1 MQTKEDS
8 FIKKIISSIKDF
20 EKYPEMAVKPFSMI
34 LSYLIKLM
42 LIFTFVVTA
51 ISVYKVSININN
63 AIEYFKNEI
72 PNIEFVNNKLEVD
85 SKEKIVVNPNTILD
99 LIIIDTN
106 ELAEEQIQSYKE
118 EANKYDTS
126 AIILKDKVI
135 VNTGAGIIQY
145 EYEEIANIY
154 NLGNMTKQEMI
165 NYFTGTNLSMLYV
178 GIFIISFIW
187 LFIAYLISVLCDSLI
202 FGIIGYVTALILR
215 LQIKFIAMIKLAIH
229 ALTLPILLNLL
240 YIIVQAVFNFEI
252 KYFDVMYIGV
262 TYIYI
267 IAAILMIKSDLI
279 KRGQEL
285 TKIIEEEERI
295 KAELERQKE
304 EEKQEEEQRKRKDK
318 EKKDENSQGKEEENK
333 EIGSEPQGENA

>member
-20 EKYPEMAVKPFSMI
+20 EKYPEMAIKPFSKV

-42 LIFTFVVTA
+42 LIFTFVVTV

-63 AIEYFKNEI
+63 GLEYFKNEI
-72 PNIEFVNNKLEVD
+72 PNIEFVNNKLRVD
-85 SKEKIVVNPNTILD
+85 SKEKIVINPNTILD
-99 LIIIDTN
+99 SIIIDTN
-106 ELAEEQIQSYKE
+106 ELTEEQIQSYKE
-118 EANKYDTS
+118 EANKYTAS

-135 VNTGAGIIQY
+135 INTGAGTIQY
-145 EYEEIANIY
+145 EYEKIANIY
-154 NLGNMTKQEMI
+154 NLGNMTKQEII

-187 LFIAYLISVLCDSLI
+187 LFIAYLISVLLDSLI

-215 LQIKFIAMIKLAIH
+215 LQIKFITMIKLAIH
-229 ALTLPILLNLL
+229 ALTLPIILNLL
-240 YIIVQAVFNFEI
+240 YIIVQALFNFEI

-262 TYIYI
+262 AYIYI

-285 TKIIEEEERI
+285 TKIIEEEKRV
-295 KAELERQKE
+295 KAELERQKQ
-304 EEKQEEEQRKRKDK
+304 EEKQKEEQRKREDK
-318 EKKDENSQGKEEENK
+318 EKEDKKSEENK
-333 EIGSEPQGENA
+333 EVGAEPQGENA

>member
-8 FIKKIISSIKDF
+8 FIKKIICSIKDF
-20 EKYPEMAVKPFSMI
+20 EKYPEMAVKPFSKV

-42 LIFTFVVTA
+42 LIFTLVVTA
-51 ISVYKVSININN
+51 ISVYNVSININN
-63 AIEYFKNEI
+63 GIEYFKNEI
-72 PNIEFVNNKLEVD
+72 PNIEFVNNKLKVD

-106 ELAEEQIQSYKE
+106 ELTEEQIQSYKE
-118 EANKYDTS
+118 ETNKYSAS

-135 VNTGAGIIQY
+135 INTASGIIQY
-145 EYEEIANIY
+145 EYEKIANIY
-154 NLGNMTKQEMI
+154 NLGNMTKEEMI

-187 LFIAYLISVLCDSLI
+187 LFIAYLISVLLDSLI
-202 FGIIGYVTALILR
+202 FGIIGYITGLILR
-215 LQIKFIAMIKLAIH
+215 LQLKFIAMIKLAIH
-229 ALTLPILLNLL
+229 ALTLPIILNLL
-240 YIIVQAVFNFEI
+240 YIIVQAIFNFEI

-285 TKIIEEEERI
+285 TKIIEEEKRV
-295 KAELERQKE
+295 KAQLERKRE
-304 EEKQEEEQRKRKDK
+304 EDKQEEQRKKEDK
-318 EKKDENSQGKEEENK
+318 EKKDKKSEEENK
-333 EIGSEPQGENA
+333 EVGVEPQGENA

>member
-20 EKYPEMAVKPFSMI
+20 EKYPEMAIKPFSKV

-42 LIFTFVVTA
+42 LIFTFVVTV

-63 AIEYFKNEI
+63 GLEYFKNEI
-72 PNIEFVNNKLEVD
+72 PNIEFVNNKLRVD
-85 SKEKIVVNPNTILD
+85 SKEKIVINPNTILD
-99 LIIIDTN
+99 SIIIDTN
-106 ELAEEQIQSYKE
+106 ELTEEQIQSYKE
-118 EANKYDTS
+118 EANRYSAS

-135 VNTGAGIIQY
+135 INTGAGIIQY
-145 EYEEIANIY
+145 EYEKIANIY
-154 NLGNMTKQEMI
+154 NLGNMTKQEII

-187 LFIAYLISVLCDSLI
+187 LFIAYLISVLLDSLI

-215 LQIKFIAMIKLAIH
+215 LQIKFVAMIKLAIH
-229 ALTLPILLNLL
+229 ALTLPIILNLL
-240 YIIVQAVFNFEI
+240 YIIVQALFNFEI

-262 TYIYI
+262 AYIYI

-285 TKIIEEEERI
+285 TKIIEEEKRV
-295 KAELERQKE
+295 KAELERQKQ
-304 EEKQEEEQRKRKDK
+304 EEKQKEEQRKREDK
-318 EKKDENSQGKEEENK
+318 EKEDKKSEEKEENK
-333 EIGSEPQGENA
+333 EVGAEPQGENA

>member
-8 FIKKIISSIKDF
+8 FIKKVISSIKDF
-20 EKYPEMAVKPFSMI
+20 EKYPEMAVKPFSKV

-42 LIFTFVVTA
+42 LIFTFIVTA

-63 AIEYFKNEI
+63 GIEYFKNEI
-72 PNIEFVNNKLEVD
+72 PNIEFVNNKLKVD
-85 SKEKIVVNPNTILD
+85 SKEKIVVNPNTILN

-106 ELAEEQIQSYKE
+106 ELAENEIQSYKE
-118 EANKYDTS
+118 EANKYSTS

-135 VNTGAGIIQY
+135 INTGAGTIQY
-145 EYEEIANIY
+145 EYEKIANIY

-187 LFIAYLISVLCDSLI
+187 LFIAYLISVLCDGLI

-215 LQIKFIAMIKLAIH
+215 LQIKFVAMIKLAIH

-240 YIIVQAVFNFEI
+240 YIIVQALFNFEI

-267 IAAILMIKSDLI
+267 ITAILMIKSDLI
-279 KRGQEL
+279 RRGQEL
-285 TKIIEEEERI
+285 TKIIEEEKRV
-295 KAELERQKE
+295 KAELQKQKE
-304 EEKQEEEQRKRKDK
+304 QEQEEEQRKREDK
-318 EKKDENSQGKEEENK
+318 EKEDDNLQEKEEENK
-333 EIGSEPQGENA
+333 EVGAEPQGENA

>member
-20 EKYPEMAVKPFSMI
+20 EKYPEMAVKPFSMV

-51 ISVYKVSININN
+51 ISVYNVSININN
-63 AIEYFKNEI
+63 GIEYFKDEI
-72 PNIEFVNNKLEVD
+72 PNIEFVNNKLKVD
-85 SKEKIVVNPNTILD
+85 SKEKIVVNPNTILH

-118 EANKYDTS
+118 ETNKYDTS

-135 VNTGAGIIQY
+135 INTGSGIIQY
-145 EYEEIANIY
+145 EYEKIANIY

-215 LQIKFIAMIKLAIH
+215 LQIKFVAMIKLAIH

-240 YIIVQAVFNFEI
+240 YIIVQALFNFEI
-252 KYFDVMYIGV
+252 KYFDIMYIGV

-267 IAAILMIKSDLI
+267 ITAILMIKSDLI
-279 KRGQEL
+279 RRGQEL
-285 TKIIEEEERI
+285 TKIIEEEKRV
-295 KAELERQKE
+295 KAEL
-304 EEKQEEEQRKRKDK
+304 QRKREDK
-318 EKKDENSQGKEEENK
+318 EKEGKNSEEKEEDK
-333 EIGSEPQGENA
+333 EVGPEPQGENA

>member
-20 EKYPEMAVKPFSMI
+20 EKYPEMAIKPFSKV

-42 LIFTFVVTA
+42 LIFTFVVTV

-63 AIEYFKNEI
+63 GLQYFKNEI
-72 PNIEFVNNKLEVD
+72 PNIEFVNNKLRVD
-85 SKEKIVVNPNTILD
+85 SKEKIVINPNTILD

-106 ELAEEQIQSYKE
+106 ELTEEQIQSYKE
-118 EANKYDTS
+118 EANRYSAS

-135 VNTGAGIIQY
+135 INTGAGIIQY
-145 EYEEIANIY
+145 EYEKIANIY
-154 NLGNMTKQEMI
+154 NLGNMTKQEII

-187 LFIAYLISVLCDSLI
+187 LFIAYLISVLLDSLI

-215 LQIKFIAMIKLAIH
+215 LQIKFVAMIKLAIH
-229 ALTLPILLNLL
+229 ALTLPIILNLL
-240 YIIVQAVFNFEI
+240 YIIVQALFNFEI

-262 TYIYI
+262 AYIYI
-267 IAAILMIKSDLI
+267 VTAILMIKSDLI

-285 TKIIEEEERI
+285 TKIIEEEKRV
-295 KAELERQKE
+295 KAELERQKQ
-304 EEKQEEEQRKRKDK
+304 EEKQKEEQRKREDK
-318 EKKDENSQGKEEENK
+318 EKEDKKSEEKEENK
-333 EIGSEPQGENA
+333 EVGTEPQGENA

>member
-20 EKYPEMAVKPFSMI
+20 EKYPEMAIKPFSKV

-42 LIFTFVVTA
+42 LIFTFVVTV

-63 AIEYFKNEI
+63 GLEYFKNEI
-72 PNIEFVNNKLEVD
+72 PNIEFVNNKLRVD
-85 SKEKIVVNPNTILD
+85 SKEKIVINPNTILD
-99 LIIIDTN
+99 SIIIDTN
-106 ELAEEQIQSYKE
+106 ELTEEQIQSYKE
-118 EANKYDTS
+118 EANRYSAS

-135 VNTGAGIIQY
+135 INTGAGIIQY
-145 EYEEIANIY
+145 EYEKIANIY
-154 NLGNMTKQEMI
+154 NLGNMTKQEII

-187 LFIAYLISVLCDSLI
+187 LFIAYLISVLLDSLI

-215 LQIKFIAMIKLAIH
+215 LQIKFVAMIKLAIH
-229 ALTLPILLNLL
+229 ALTLPIILNLL
-240 YIIVQAVFNFEI
+240 YIIVQALFNFEI

-262 TYIYI
+262 AYIYI
-267 IAAILMIKSDLI
+267 VTAILMIKSDLI

-285 TKIIEEEERI
+285 TKIIEEEKRV
-295 KAELERQKE
+295 KAELERQKQ
-304 EEKQEEEQRKRKDK
+304 EEKQKEEQRKREDK
-318 EKKDENSQGKEEENK
+318 EKEDKKSEEKEENK
-333 EIGSEPQGENA
+333 EVGAEPQGENA

>member
-1 MQTKEDS
+1 MQTKENS
-8 FIKKIISSIKDF
+8 FIKKVISSIKDF
-20 EKYPEMAVKPFSMI
+20 EKYPEMAVKPYSKV

-51 ISVYKVSININN
+51 ISVYNVSININN
-63 AIEYFKNEI
+63 GIEYFKNEI
-72 PNIEFVNNKLEVD
+72 PNIEFVNNKLKVD

-106 ELAEEQIQSYKE
+106 ELAEDQIQSYKE

-126 AIILKDKVI
+126 AIILKDKLI
-135 VNTGAGIIQY
+135 INTGSGIIQY
-145 EYEEIANIY
+145 EYEKIANIY
-154 NLGNMTKQEMI
+154 NLGNMTKEEII

-187 LFIAYLISVLCDSLI
+187 LFIAYLVSVLFDSII

-240 YIIVQAVFNFEI
+240 YIIAQALFNFEI

-267 IAAILMIKSDLI
+267 ITAILMIKSDLI
-279 KRGQEL
+279 RRGQEL
-285 TKIIEEEERI
+285 TKIIEEEKRV

-304 EEKQEEEQRKRKDK
+304 EKRQEDQRQKEDK
-318 EKKDENSQGKEEENK
+318 EKEDKKSEEKEENNEVGP
-333 EIGSEPQGENA
+333 EAQGENA